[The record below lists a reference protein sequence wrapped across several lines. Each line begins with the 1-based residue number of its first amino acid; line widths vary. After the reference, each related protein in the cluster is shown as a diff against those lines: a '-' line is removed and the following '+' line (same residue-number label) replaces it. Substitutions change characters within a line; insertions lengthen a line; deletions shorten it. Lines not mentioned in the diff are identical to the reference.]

1 MAPRAKHFIWLLFK
15 GELKTADFLHALNIG
30 PQEFCTFCWL
40 IFETTEH
47 ILNLCP
53 KTQAIWNDV
62 SNLVRKNV
70 SFPDGFVSGLWI
82 EADYSVYSNYV
93 KSVVVA
99 IAWLIWK
106 AHCNAG
112 FRNEI
117 PDLGFI
123 PRKAYALVQEY
134 STASNHQKGKNHP
147 Y

>member
-1 MAPRAKHFIWLLFK
+1 MA
-15 GELKTADFLHALNIG
+15 
-30 PQEFCTFCWL
+30 L
-40 IFETTEH
+40 IMKQLSIF
-47 ILNLCP
+47 LNLCP